1 MEPGESSYTAERRRF
16 PIAFLA
22 GAIVMVLLFG
32 GFYLL
37 TRILGSHGPAVTMK
51 LPFGAAEQ
59 AYAER
64 IHFTDLHM
72 SRSTNMIK
80 QEFTYVTGT
89 VSNDGVQS
97 IRAMEVTVEFR
108 DSLNQVILR
117 DSQFVIAPSGDPAL
131 NAGLSR
137 EFQLT
142 LEHVPAEWNQEY
154 PSIRVSGLL
163 LQ

>member
-1 MEPGESSYTAERRRF
+1 MEPGESSYGAERRRF
-16 PIAFLA
+16 PVAFLA
-22 GAIVMVLLFG
+22 GAIVMALLFG

-37 TRILGSHGPAVTMK
+37 TRILGSHDSATDVK
-51 LPFGAAEQ
+51 LPFGPAEQ

-64 IHFTDLHM
+64 IHFNDLHM

-89 VSNDGVQS
+89 MSNDGVQT
-97 IRAMEVTVEFR
+97 IAAMEVTVEFR
-108 DSLNQVILR
+108 DGLHQVILR
-117 DSQFVIAPSGDPAL
+117 DSQFVIAPHGDPSL

-154 PSIRVSGLL
+154 PSIRVTGLL

>member
-1 MEPGESSYTAERRRF
+1 MEPGESSYSAERRRF

-22 GAIVMVLLFG
+22 GAIVMARLFG

-37 TRILGSHGPAVTMK
+37 TRILGSSGPATAVK
-51 LPFGAAEQ
+51 LPFGPAEQ

-64 IHFTDLHM
+64 IHFNDLHL

-80 QEFTYVTGT
+80 QEFTYVNGT
-89 VSNDGVQS
+89 MSNDGDQT

-108 DSLNQVILR
+108 DDLKQVILR
-117 DSQFVIAPSGDPAL
+117 DSQFVIAPRGDPPL

-154 PSIRVSGLL
+154 PSLRVTGLL
-163 LQ
+163 LH